1 MKICPRCGTEQDDNA
16 LFCSNC
22 GTTFAAQPVVM
33 KSEPVVEE
41 AATEAIPV
49 QIPVQPQYTQPVQP
63 QYSQPV
69 QPQYTQ
75 PVQQY
80 QIPNTQPAPVVRYN
94 AYDHSKEFTA
104 KDLADNKLYA
114 ALMYVTSLFG
124 VLIALVADKD
134 SPYLKFHIRQ
144 VLKLH
149 LTITILSALTAVL
162 AWTVIVPIAGAIAL
176 LILFIVNI
184 VCFVNVLK
192 NKSIEPAFVR
202 DLKFLQ

>member
-22 GTTFAAQPVVM
+22 GTTFAAQPAVTRN
-33 KSEPVVEE
+33 EPVVQE
-41 AATEAIPV
+41 PV
-49 QIPVQPQYTQPVQP
+49 NETVPVHIPVQPQYTQPGQP
-63 QYSQPV
+63 QYQ
-69 QPQYTQ
+69 
-75 PVQQY
+75 QQY
-80 QIPNTQPAPVVRYN
+80 QMPAPQPAPVVRYN
-94 AYDHSKEFTA
+94 TYDHSNEFTS
-104 KDLADNKLYA
+104 KDVSDNKLFA

-124 VLIALVADKD
+124 VLLALVADKE
-134 SPYLKFHIRQ
+134 SPYLKFHVKQ
-144 VLKLH
+144 VLKLQ
-149 LTITILSALTAVL
+149 LTMTILGALTAAL

-176 LILFIVNI
+176 LILFVVNI

>member
-22 GTTFAAQPVVM
+22 GTTFAVQPVVTR
-33 KSEPVVEE
+33 SEPVAEE
-41 AATEAIPV
+41 TTTEAIPV
-49 QIPVQPQYTQPVQP
+49 QIPVQPQCTQPVQP
-63 QYSQPV
+63 QYAQPV
-69 QPQYTQ
+69 QYTQ
-75 PVQQY
+75 PTQPQY
-80 QIPNTQPAPVVRYN
+80 QIPVQQPAPVVRYN

-149 LTITILSALTAVL
+149 LTITILSALTAAL

>member
-22 GTTFAAQPVVM
+22 GTTFAVQPVIT
-33 KSEPVVEE
+33 KSEPAAEE
-41 AATEAIPV
+41 TATEAIPV

-63 QYSQPV
+63 QYAQPV
-69 QPQYTQ
+69 QYTQ
-75 PVQQY
+75 PAQPQY
-80 QIPNTQPAPVVRYN
+80 QIPVQQPAPVVRYN
-94 AYDHSKEFTA
+94 AYDHSKEFTS
-104 KDLADNKLYA
+104 KDLADNKLFA

-149 LTITILSALTAVL
+149 LTMTILSALTAVL

-192 NKSIEPAFVR
+192 NRSIEPAFVR